1 MQPLNFGNGWVIST
15 LEWACDYLD
24 MLRLKSIHVKGPQ
37 EDDEL
42 TVYAQNPSLSWV
54 QYTITHMGVM
64 ASLINNTSIFFQML
78 VQTNNKEPNYRL

>member
-37 EDDEL
+37 EDHEV
-42 TVYAQNPSLSWV
+42 TVYTP
-54 QYTITHMGVM
+54 
-64 ASLINNTSIFFQML
+64 NTLDFFQML
-78 VQTNNKEPNYRL
+78 VQTNNKEPSNYRL